1 MSRSRWYQSRYFKF
15 LLHAA
20 IWAAYIFLP
29 YFLRQNSETVA
40 PHPPHVHRQF
50 SIEDYIFINL
60 ILMGYFYFNA
70 YLLIPAFLNKRRT
83 RQYSLYTVISFIA
96 VVFIIYYLRAL
107 AFGAHITFRF
117 PINSFFTALTV
128 LALSSAYRF
137 LIDRTDAEKKIRERE
152 NENLKTELSFLRSQI
167 SPHFMFNVL
176 NNIVSLSRSQNHL
189 VEGALIRLSN
199 LMRYMLYES
208 DEKKV
213 LLENEVD
220 YLKNYIELQQMRFGN
235 EVPIHFECEGATGAY
250 YIEPMLLIPFVENA
264 FKHGIGIIDNPEIDI
279 ELSVNSSH
287 VLNFRVSNNYN
298 DRDNLSKDN
307 NSGIG
312 LANASRRLNL
322 LYPGRHDLKINKDG
336 NHYTVHLS
344 IELK

>member
-1 MSRSRWYQSRYFKF
+1 MSRSRWYQSKYFKV

-29 YFLRQNSETVA
+29 YFLRQNSESVA
-40 PHPPHVHRQF
+40 PRPQHIRRQF

-60 ILMGYFYFNA
+60 ILMAYFYFNA
-70 YLLIPAFLNKRRT
+70 YVLIPGYLNKRKA
-83 RQYSLYTVISFIA
+83 RQYSVYTLLSFVA
-96 VVFIIYYLRAL
+96 VVVGIYDLRTL
-107 AFGAHITFRF
+107 AFGGHMTLRF

-137 LIDRTDAEKKIRERE
+137 LIDRTEAERKLRERE
-152 NENLKTELSFLRSQI
+152 NETLKTELSFLRSQI

-176 NNIVSLSRSQNHL
+176 NNIVALSRSQNHL

-235 EVPIHFECEGATGAY
+235 DVQINFNCEGETSEY

-264 FKHGIGIIDNPEIDI
+264 FKHGIGIIENPEINID
-279 ELSVNSSH
+279 LSVENNRLTF
-287 VLNFRVSNNYN
+287 VVSNNYN
-298 DRDNLSKDN
+298 DTDNNSKDN

-312 LANASRRLNL
+312 LTNVSRRLNL
-322 LYPGRHDLKINKDG
+322 LYPDCHVLNITKD
-336 NHYTVHLS
+336 NDRYTVHLS

>member
-1 MSRSRWYQSRYFKF
+1 M
-15 LLHAA
+15 A
-20 IWAAYIFLP
+20 
-29 YFLRQNSETVA
+29 
-40 PHPPHVHRQF
+40 
-50 SIEDYIFINL
+50 
-60 ILMGYFYFNA
+60 YFYFNA
-70 YLLIPAFLNKRRT
+70 YVLIPAFLNKRKAS
-83 RQYSLYTVISFIA
+83 QYALYTIISFAA
-96 VVFIIYYLRAL
+96 VVVAIYYLRAL
-107 AFGAHITFRF
+107 AFGVHMTLRF

-128 LALSSAYRF
+128 LALSSTYRF
-137 LIDRTDAEKKIRERE
+137 LIDRTEAEKKIRERE

-176 NNIVSLSRSQNHL
+176 NNIVALSRSQKHL

-235 EVPIHFECEGATGAY
+235 DVQINFNSEGENGQY

-264 FKHGIGIIDNPEIDI
+264 FKHGIGIIQNPEINIDLI
-279 ELSVNSSH
+279 VQNNHLD
-287 VLNFRVSNNYN
+287 FKVSNNYN
-298 DRDNLSKDN
+298 DEENNSKDS

-312 LANASRRLNL
+312 LTNVSRRLNL
-322 LYPGRHDLKINKDG
+322 LYPNRHDLKITKD
-336 NHYTVHLS
+336 NHLYEVHLS